1 MGTDIHFSPLALTHA
16 LPFLPLAQGD
26 IDYQVDRRGEPG
38 LIDEL
43 LAEPTTKVVL
53 TRGGLVAVPRGQGEL
68 VDYENVK
75 MRLATLPG
83 AYVSAELA
91 RYPEAVAMFLGSY
104 VGARGESVVAV
115 DITRVPEAGVPGVG
129 GIAGV
134 SGAAG
139 GVLGTQDSGTVD
151 GALGK
156 NGISGGAAAGIRQPG
171 NTKGNGGVAA
181 AKISGPLGVPDS
193 AGQGADDA
201 FDDSAGAPAQPLV
214 PKPTLL
220 QQAVTRFDW
229 VDLRGFAPH
238 ASAREAGQAT
248 SAISLSMW
256 HARQR
261 HCPTCGAPVEPALG
275 GWAQHCTNDEDGNRL
290 LFPRIEPAVI
300 TAIVDHDDRLLL
312 QHNSAWRNNGLYSV
326 SAGFVEA
333 GENLEHACRREA
345 KEEVGIEIGELKYL
359 GSQPWPFPSSLMM
372 AFKGVAVTTDVH
384 VDGEETLQARWVT
397 RDEYMSEL
405 VSGRM
410 EAPGKATIAR
420 YMIEEWLGHDLP

>member
-1 MGTDIHFSPLALTHA
+1 M
-16 LPFLPLAQGD
+16 
-26 IDYQVDRRGEPG
+26 
-38 LIDEL
+38 
-43 LAEPTTKVVL
+43 
-53 TRGGLVAVPRGQGEL
+53 
-68 VDYENVK
+68 
-75 MRLATLPG
+75 
-83 AYVSAELA
+83 SAELA
-91 RYPEAVAMFLGSY
+91 RYPETVAMFLGSY

-171 NTKGNGGVAA
+171 NAKGNGGVAA

-201 FDDSAGAPAQPLV
+201 FDDSVGAPVQPLA

-238 ASAREAGQAT
+238 ANAREAGQAT
-248 SAISLSMW
+248 SAITLSIW
-256 HARQR
+256 HSRQR
-261 HCPTCGAPVEPALG
+261 FCPTCGAAVRPALA
-275 GWAQHCTNDEDGNRL
+275 GWAQRCTNEADGNRV
-290 LFPRIEPAVI
+290 LFPRVEPAVI
-300 TAIVDHDDRLLL
+300 TAIVDGHDRLLL
-312 QHNSAWRNNGLYSV
+312 QHNAAWKDSRLYSV

-345 KEEVGIEIGELKYL
+345 MEETGIKLGEVRYL
-359 GSQPWPFPSSLMM
+359 GSQPWPFPASLMM
-372 AFKGVAVTTDVH
+372 AFKAHAITTDVH
-384 VDGEETLQARWVT
+384 VDGEETMTARWVT
-397 RDEYMSEL
+397 RDEYTAEL
-405 VSGRM
+405 IAGRM
-410 EAPGKATIAR
+410 AAPGRATIAR
-420 YMIEEWLGHDLP
+420 YMIEEWLGREL

>member
-1 MGTDIHFSPLALTHA
+1 MTADIHFSPLALTHA

-26 IDYQVDRRGEPG
+26 IDYQVDRRSEPG

-134 SGAAG
+134 GGAVG

-171 NTKGNGGVAA
+171 NAKGNGGVAA
-181 AKISGPLGVPDS
+181 AKIAGPLGVPDS

-201 FDDSAGAPAQPLV
+201 FDDSVGLGPEAHAAATGRDPVRLGGPARICPSLQRARGRASHQCHHLKHLAQPPAVLSHLWRGGPAGARRMGAAMHQRGGRQPCAV
-214 PKPTLL
+214 PTRGAGGHYRHRGRARPSAAAT
-220 QQAVTRFDW
+220 QRGMEGFEAVFGVR
-229 VDLRGFAPH
+229 R
-238 ASAREAGQAT
+238 
-248 SAISLSMW
+248 I
-256 HARQR
+256 
-261 HCPTCGAPVEPALG
+261 CGGGGEP
-275 GWAQHCTNDEDGNRL
+275 
-290 LFPRIEPAVI
+290 
-300 TAIVDHDDRLLL
+300 
-312 QHNSAWRNNGLYSV
+312 
-326 SAGFVEA
+326 
-333 GENLEHACRREA
+333 
-345 KEEVGIEIGELKYL
+345 
-359 GSQPWPFPSSLMM
+359 
-372 AFKGVAVTTDVH
+372 
-384 VDGEETLQARWVT
+384 
-397 RDEYMSEL
+397 
-405 VSGRM
+405 
-410 EAPGKATIAR
+410 
-420 YMIEEWLGHDLP
+420 